1 MPNNPEQQPVPA
13 PAEPAKKPAAVKPK
27 KSTLRD
33 YTEAIAIA
41 ILLALLIRTFIV
53 QAFKI
58 PSGSMKDT
66 LLIGDHLLVS
76 KFSYGIHI
84 PNEIPF
90 TGLQLFPDYH
100 LFQEAPE
107 RGDIIVFKFPLDEKK
122 DFIKRVIGLPGEKI
136 EIRHQQVYI
145 NDEPLN
151 EPYAQHTEPASM
163 DSLMPRDD
171 LGPLLIPDG
180 HVFVMGDNRE
190 NSHDS
195 RFWNT
200 LNLDKVRGKAQ
211 WIYWSWNSRQGKVRF
226 SRFGTAL
233 NDEPV
238 YETALAQP

>member
-1 MPNNPEQQPVPA
+1 MSNNPEQPPA
-13 PAEPAKKPAAVKPK
+13 PAPVDPPKKPAAAIKK
-27 KSTLRD
+27 KSTLRE

-41 ILLALLIRTFIV
+41 ILLALVIRTFIV

-58 PSGSMKDT
+58 PSSSMEET

-90 TGLQLFPDYH
+90 IGLQLFADYH
-100 LFQEAPE
+100 LLQTVPE
-107 RGDIIVFKFPLDEKK
+107 RGDIIVFKFPLDEQK

-145 NDEPLN
+145 NDEPLD
-151 EPYAQHTEPASM
+151 EPYTHHTEPSSM
-163 DSLMPRDD
+163 ESIMPRDD
-171 LGPLLIPDG
+171 LGPLLIPEG

-200 LNLDKVRGKAQ
+200 LDLDKVRGKAQ
-211 WIYWSWNSRQGKVRF
+211 WIYWSWNSRKRKVRF
-226 SRFGTAL
+226 GRLGTTL
-233 NDEPV
+233 NDTPT
-238 YETALAQP
+238 YDLTPAQP